1 MKIRNFNFL
10 PLIFYSFISACAP
23 LHYLPYYDEIK
34 RMEKMPVK
42 NKEFDC
48 VDKSMLYHKFLEGRG
63 IESKIVS
70 GNVKGLPPGTTHAWV
85 EVYNSEY
92 NEWYIVDPT
101 LFGRE
106 DKNDGLRVFYPAQ
119 NRENGLNILKM
130 QPKKI

>member
-1 MKIRNFNFL
+1 MKFGSLNFL
-10 PLIFYSFISACAP
+10 PLALYFFISPCAP
-23 LHYLPYYDEIK
+23 LYYLPYHDEI
-34 RMEKMPVK
+34 EKMPVK

-48 VDKSMLYHKFLEGRG
+48 VDKSTLYHKFLKERG

-70 GNVKGLPPGTTHAWV
+70 GNVKGLPSGTIHAWV
-85 EVYNSEY
+85 EIYNSEY